1 MKVTDAR
8 FISQEFPFPD
18 VPTYEYK
25 CTNDGSTFD
34 IWQEVGSPAPPCP
47 DCGAPSK
54 KVFAPPRVIFKGSGF
69 YITDMRAESSGGNS
83 AKTKASG
90 DQNSSDTASND
101 TASGGAASSD
111 AKPAEKTEA
120 KTEAPKAAPKTE

>member
-1 MKVTDAR
+1 M
-8 FISQEFPFPD
+8 
-18 VPTYEYK
+18 PTYEYK

-69 YITDMRAESSGGNS
+69 YVTDKRAESGGSKSGS
-83 AKTKASG
+83 DK
-90 DQNSSDTASND
+90 SSDDKSSNSESSSD
-101 TASGGAASSD
+101 SASD
-111 AKPAEKTEA
+111 AKPSATTETKAET
-120 KTEAPKAAPKTE
+120 PKADAP

>member
-1 MKVTDAR
+1 M
-8 FISQEFPFPD
+8 
-18 VPTYEYK
+18 PTYEYK

-69 YITDMRAESSGGNS
+69 YITDKRAESSGS
-83 AKTKASG
+83 KSG
-90 DQNSSDTASND
+90 DSKSSDSSAS
-101 TASGGAASSD
+101 SGESSSDSASD
-111 AKPAEKTEA
+111 AKPAATTET
-120 KTEAPKAAPKTE
+120 KSEAPKADTKAG